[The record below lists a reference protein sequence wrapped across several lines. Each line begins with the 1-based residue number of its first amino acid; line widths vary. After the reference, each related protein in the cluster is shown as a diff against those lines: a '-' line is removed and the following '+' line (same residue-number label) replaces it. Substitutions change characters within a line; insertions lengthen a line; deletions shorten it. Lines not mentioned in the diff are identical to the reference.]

1 MDSDYSVFVVDDDP
15 TFRQLLQSMLAER
28 YAVELFDSAESCLA
42 GLKGKAPNLFL
53 LDVGLPGIDGYEL
66 CRRIGNMP
74 EGANAKVIF
83 ITDLDDLDHV
93 LAGYD
98 AGAEDYIFKPFDV
111 VGLYH
116 KIENLRRIEQDRRS
130 LVGQAQASDE
140 LASLVMAN
148 LDEYAILIKFLRT
161 LNECADYQGIV
172 DALHGVMAAYHLEAS
187 IQIRMRNLE
196 KTFSK
201 EGENWPLEIAVIN
214 HVRTLDRIFEF
225 KTRAAFNFD
234 HITIL
239 VANMPVADP
248 ELCGRIRDN
257 VAIIAESADAKLL
270 ALQSFAD
277 KARLRDD
284 IEALLHALG
293 EAVDA
298 YNRRYDEARY
308 KGSTHTAQ
316 FLDDLLAAFAHLGM
330 TSQQEDE
337 ILAMA
342 KERSNQ
348 LVDLYDFAGE
358 TQATLAS
365 LSTRLTET
373 LEATGSPRH
382 G

>member
-1 MDSDYSVFVVDDDP
+1 
-15 TFRQLLQSMLAER
+15 
-28 YAVELFDSAESCLA
+28 
-42 GLKGKAPNLFL
+42 
-53 LDVGLPGIDGYEL
+53 
-66 CRRIGNMP
+66 
-74 EGANAKVIF
+74 
-83 ITDLDDLDHV
+83 
-93 LAGYD
+93 
-98 AGAEDYIFKPFDV
+98 
-111 VGLYH
+111 
-116 KIENLRRIEQDRRS
+116 
-130 LVGQAQASDE
+130 
-140 LASLVMAN
+140 
-148 LDEYAILIKFLRT
+148 
-161 LNECADYQGIV
+161 
-172 DALHGVMAAYHLEAS
+172 
-187 IQIRMRNLE
+187 
-196 KTFSK
+196 
-201 EGENWPLEIAVIN
+201 
-214 HVRTLDRIFEF
+214 
-225 KTRAAFNFD
+225 
-234 HITIL
+234 
-239 VANMPVADP
+239 MPVADP

-316 FLDDLLAAFAHLGM
+316 FLDELLAAFAHLGM